1 MQILGVIVGI
11 AILVI
16 VVIIIISALRSTTQI
31 VSQEKRLVI
40 YRLGRFHRIVGPGP
54 VQVIPGLDKVIKTIE
69 IRERPVEVTVSGI
82 IAYAVYND
90 LILNLWYRVDPVQA
104 AGGDKEKLARL
115 VQLSESERERQV
127 QVKMREALANQVA
140 ILQREK
146 PLPPDANT
154 FLRLMALTPGND
166 HFNTLREGVK
176 QELEK
181 SLPTV
186 GVILNPDQPIV
197 LTGRNI
203 SHKIIEAIDREQGR
217 DIDSRWL
224 TKYAGEL
231 RKQFPDMSNAVLAQ
245 ILASIEGVDIGK
257 IQGLLL
263 EKETGNET
271 EIEFELAGNEN
282 SQPNVITKPKSVAS
296 QAKTK
301 EISSQTSRRLTKH
314 DLTVLKRV
322 PHTDQDQ
329 QLSA

>member
-1 MQILGVIVGI
+1 MQILEVIVVI
-11 AILVI
+11 AILVVVGI
-16 VVIIIISALRSTTQI
+16 VIVSILRSTTRI
-31 VSQEKRLVI
+31 VSQEKRLVV
-40 YRLGRFHRIVGPGP
+40 YRLGRFHRIAGPGM
-54 VQVIPGLDKVIKTIE
+54 VQVIPGLDKVVKTIE

-115 VQLSESERERQV
+115 IQLSESERERQV

-146 PLPPDANT
+146 PLPPNANT

-166 HFNTLREGVK
+166 HFNALRDGVK

-186 GVILNPDQPIV
+186 GVILNTDQPIV

-224 TKYAGEL
+224 TKYVGEL
-231 RKQFPDMSNAVLAQ
+231 RKEFPDMSNTVLAQ
-245 ILASIEGVDIGK
+245 ILASVEGVDVGK
-257 IQGLLL
+257 IQGLLF
-263 EKETGNET
+263 EKESNMET
-271 EIEFELAGNEN
+271 EVEFEMTSNEN
-282 SQPNVITKPKSVAS
+282 GQPNVITKPKPVKPRSTMSGAS
-296 QAKTK
+296 FQAPP
-301 EISSQTSRRLTKH
+301 RLTKR
-314 DLTVLKRV
+314 DLSILKRV
-322 PHTDQDQ
+322 PRADKDEE
-329 QLSA
+329 LSA